1 MTKKH
6 YVAFAAVFKTALE
19 SIEAYSESIEMNE
32 ARHALD
38 RLILESTKIMHYDN
52 AAFRPVQFL
61 SACGYSAVQ
70 AGHMAATI

>member
-1 MTKKH
+1 
-6 YVAFAAVFKTALE
+6 
-19 SIEAYSESIEMNE
+19 MNE